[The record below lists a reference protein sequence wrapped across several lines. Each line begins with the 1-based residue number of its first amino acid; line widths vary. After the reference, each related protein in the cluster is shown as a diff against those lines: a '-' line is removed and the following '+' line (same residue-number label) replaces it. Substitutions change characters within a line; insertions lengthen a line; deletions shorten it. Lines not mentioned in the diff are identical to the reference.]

1 MTSNPYILHQLR
13 LLNGWHGNLKM
24 SWKNRRESARVYL
37 VIALS
42 YACGNLKTVLKVWSQ
57 LLENFHYHGSVRNAK
72 LLNWTVFDR
81 LLPPCG
87 RQNSQPR
94 YKLWFRRVPVLPCLR
109 FQQTEHQ
116 HWLVLSAG
124 KIHWGIIV
132 IYLAVCIL
140 FVIWLCRSLRFHFHG
155 NNDAYTTGVVAD
167 RRGRLPQR
175 DTSKTAI
182 VV

>member
-1 MTSNPYILHQLR
+1 
-13 LLNGWHGNLKM
+13 M

-81 LLPPCG
+81 LLPPPRG
-87 RQNSQPR
+87 RQNSRPR
-94 YKLWFRRVPVLPCLR
+94 YKLWFRRAPVLPCLR

-116 HWLVLSAG
+116 NWLVIALYNNCSLCDVSLCGSLLRSATTPVVYASLFPWKWNLS
-124 KIHWGIIV
+124 
-132 IYLAVCIL
+132 
-140 FVIWLCRSLRFHFHG
+140 
-155 NNDAYTTGVVAD
+155 D
-167 RRGRLPQR
+167 RQSHITNLPWPL
-175 DTSKTAI
+175 
-182 VV
+182 VLH